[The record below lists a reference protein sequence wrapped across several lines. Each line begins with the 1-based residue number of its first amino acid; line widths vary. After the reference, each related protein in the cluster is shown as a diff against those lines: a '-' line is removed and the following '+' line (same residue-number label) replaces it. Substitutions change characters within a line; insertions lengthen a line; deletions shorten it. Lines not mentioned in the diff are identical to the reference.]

1 MRAVLFDFA
10 GTLFD
15 DRALR
20 DAHLRQLRFVARA
33 AGVEATDAELRAA
46 YRQGMGVAYRAVAVQ
61 ASYRHRTLF
70 RAAFAATA
78 VALGG
83 TIDEATADE
92 AVDRQ
97 YRATIEEAVLRPDCL
112 ETLATLQRSSIHVQI
127 VSNIDDEQ
135 FEPML
140 ERLDLF
146 RVIDAWTSSEQADSC
161 KPDPAIYRLALT
173 KAASCRNR
181 RSSWATASATT
192 SRGRPRSACARHG
205 WHLGTVPTPAGPPR
219 RRDHGIGGGARPRR
233 SGCGPMTEERLEAYL
248 DDALG
253 DRIPLRVTPMVGGG
267 SCEVFAVDRGP
278 DRWVLRRAPKHASS
292 STAHDVLRE
301 FRILDAIK
309 DTSVPIARPVVAC
322 GDPEVFGA
330 PFYVMERIEG
340 KPVLKAVPEAWAAA
354 PEITRPGARGA
365 RRRPRGH
372 PRRRLARLRPR

>member
-33 AGVEATDAELRAA
+33 AGVEATDEELRAA
-46 YRQGMGVAYRAVAVQ
+46 YRQGMGAAYRAVAVQ
-61 ASYRHRTLF
+61 ASYPHRTLF
-70 RAAFAATA
+70 GAAFVATA
-78 VALGG
+78 FALGG

-161 KPDPAIYRLALT
+161 KPDPAIYRLAVT
-173 KAASCRNR
+173 KAGVVPEQALFVGDSICHDVKGPALLGMR
-181 RSSWATASATT
+181 TAWLV
-192 SRGRPRSACARHG
+192 PRDGADPGS
-205 WHLGTVPTPAGPPR
+205 
-219 RRDHGIGGGARPRR
+219 ARPNAVI
-233 SGCGPMTEERLEAYL
+233 TALAEVL
-248 DDALG
+248 DLAG
-253 DRIPLRVTPMVGGG
+253 VG
-267 SCEVFAVDRGP
+267 
-278 DRWVLRRAPKHASS
+278 
-292 STAHDVLRE
+292 
-301 FRILDAIK
+301 
-309 DTSVPIARPVVAC
+309 VV
-322 GDPEVFGA
+322 
-330 PFYVMERIEG
+330 R
-340 KPVLKAVPEAWAAA
+340 
-354 PEITRPGARGA
+354 
-365 RRRPRGH
+365 
-372 PRRRLARLRPR
+372 

>member
-33 AGVEATDAELRAA
+33 AGVEATDEELRAA
-46 YRQGMGVAYRAVAVQ
+46 YRQGMGAAYRAVAVQ
-61 ASYRHRTLF
+61 ASYPHRTLF
-70 RAAFAATA
+70 GAAFVATA

-112 ETLATLQRSSIHVQI
+112 ETLAALQRSSIHVQI

-161 KPDPAIYRLALT
+161 KPDPAIYRLAVT
-173 KAASCRNR
+173 KAGVVPEQALFVGDSICHDVKGPALLGMR
-181 RSSWATASATT
+181 TAWLV
-192 SRGRPRSACARHG
+192 PRDGADPGS
-205 WHLGTVPTPAGPPR
+205 
-219 RRDHGIGGGARPRR
+219 ARPNAVI
-233 SGCGPMTEERLEAYL
+233 TALAEVL
-248 DDALG
+248 DLAG
-253 DRIPLRVTPMVGGG
+253 VG
-267 SCEVFAVDRGP
+267 
-278 DRWVLRRAPKHASS
+278 
-292 STAHDVLRE
+292 
-301 FRILDAIK
+301 
-309 DTSVPIARPVVAC
+309 VV
-322 GDPEVFGA
+322 
-330 PFYVMERIEG
+330 R
-340 KPVLKAVPEAWAAA
+340 
-354 PEITRPGARGA
+354 
-365 RRRPRGH
+365 
-372 PRRRLARLRPR
+372 